1 MNLNGRLEAAGYK
14 KILPPLLCAVSYI
27 MFLATFCYPLSNR
40 EILTIQSQIKEMP
53 LGERIAVWAE
63 KFVDVPY
70 DNNPIG
76 EYVAKSTIVADERV
90 DCMYLVFRSVELAMS
105 NTPEESAMI
114 ALDKRFHSK
123 GILENDRIINYND
136 RFRYGED
143 MIESGKWGLDITAEL
158 GGTVRIKDSRRG
170 FIDVLPA
177 GALQNGLKRLKSGD
191 IIFFIKASKKRL
203 AGEIVGHMGI
213 IKIEGAVQNTATN
226 RTVYLI
232 HASGIKGRGG
242 VVKKSLLS
250 SYIRHMPFIGAKITR
265 FH

>member
-1 MNLNGRLEAAGYK
+1 MNRNSRLEAAGRQ
-14 KILPPLLCAVSYI
+14 KILRPLVCAISYI
-27 MFLATFCYPLSNR
+27 VLLATFCYPLSNR
-40 EILTIQSQIKEMP
+40 GIQTMQSQIKEMP
-53 LGERIAVWAE
+53 LGDRIAFWAE
-63 KFVDVPY
+63 KFVGVPY

-105 NTPEESAMI
+105 NTPEEASII

-123 GILENDRIINYND
+123 GIFENDMIVNYND

-158 GGTVRIKDSRRG
+158 GQTVRIRDSRRR
-170 FIDVLPA
+170 FIDILPA
-177 GALQNGLKRLKSGD
+177 EALQTGLERLESGD
-191 IIFFIKASKKRL
+191 IIFFIKAPKKRS

-213 IKIEGAVQNTATN
+213 IKIEGAVQDTAIV

-232 HASGIKGRGG
+232 HASGIKGKGG
-242 VVKKSLLS
+242 MVKKSLLS
-250 SYIRHMPFIGAKITR
+250 SYLLHMHFVGAKITR